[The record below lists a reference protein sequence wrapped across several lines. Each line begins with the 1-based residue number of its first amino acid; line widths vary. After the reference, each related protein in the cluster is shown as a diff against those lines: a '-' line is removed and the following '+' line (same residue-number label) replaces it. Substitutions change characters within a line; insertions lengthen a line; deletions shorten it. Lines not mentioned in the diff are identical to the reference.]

1 MVKIIYAPPHRDAP
15 FTHHS
20 MPGFGP
26 RLGQETRFTL
36 WLMKQPQSRVILSAV
51 GITIAICAIPQTVRV
66 LHARF
71 LISALSELIILFLI
85 TNSVWSLLFWFLC
98 SSSFLVSFRGPCLLS
113 IKPPTVHICVTT
125 IWTLFSVLAL
135 SEFLYYGC
143 SLSFLHSYL
152 LPWFLG
158 LACYSE

>member
-51 GITIAICAIPQTVRV
+51 GITIAICAIPQT
-66 LHARF
+66 F
-71 LISALSELIILFLI
+71 FPS
-85 TNSVWSLLFWFLC
+85 
-98 SSSFLVSFRGPCLLS
+98 
-113 IKPPTVHICVTT
+113 K
-125 IWTLFSVLAL
+125 
-135 SEFLYYGC
+135 
-143 SLSFLHSYL
+143 
-152 LPWFLG
+152 LPWTMSPEYQAANRAYMRYHNMNPIFGVSSKKPG
-158 LACYSE
+158 LDH